1 MLGLTVV
8 KDNPNLKISYQHK
21 GEMGGP
27 IELRV
32 QEESHVFSH
41 TTSGPIVK
49 NMEDNLDAFV
59 EERGALEKINGA
71 PNLTCSK
78 ENPIHL
84 FLNTT

>member
-1 MLGLTVV
+1 
-8 KDNPNLKISYQHK
+8 
-21 GEMGGP
+21 MGGP

-32 QEESHVFSH
+32 QEESHVFFH
-41 TTSGPIVK
+41 TTFGPIVK
-49 NMEDNLDAFV
+49 NMKDNLDAFV

-78 ENPIHL
+78 ENTIHL